1 MSPTMDIKQAIAKVA
16 ERHGILLR
24 PDDPAFALVTLNEL
38 VLEAIANKL
47 IEQMNASINQFSTA
61 AEKIQIRAGTAL
73 ADEVRAAVELVR
85 IGLHVDLE
93 VAGLKARELVMEVHQ
108 AHSRSNLVRWFSA
121 GILAT
126 LALLFCGWL
135 LSRII

>member
-1 MSPTMDIKQAIAKVA
+1 MDTKQAIAKVA

-38 VLEAIANKL
+38 VLEAMAKKL
-47 IEQMNASINQFSTA
+47 IEQMNASINQFSAA
-61 AEKIQIRAGTAL
+61 AEKIQVRAGTAL
-73 ADEVRAAVELVR
+73 ADEVRASIELVR

-108 AHSRSNLVRWFSA
+108 AHSRRNFVRWLSV
-121 GILAT
+121 GLLAA
-126 LALLFCGWL
+126 LALLICGAL
-135 LSRII
+135 LHRLL

>member
-1 MSPTMDIKQAIAKVA
+1 MDIKQAIAKVA

-47 IEQMNASINQFSTA
+47 IEQVNGSISQLSAA
-61 AEKIQIRAGTAL
+61 AERIQVQAGTAL
-73 ADEVRAAVELVR
+73 ANEVRASLELVR

-108 AHSRSNLVRWFSA
+108 AHSRRNLVRWLSA
-121 GILAT
+121 GLLAA
-126 LALLFCGWL
+126 LALLLCGML
-135 LSRII
+135 ISRLI